1 MEMTKSC
8 TFLIFALLLFSA
20 AGCRRPEE
28 PVARVQIRAAPDTL
42 SYPGFASFDL
52 QWEMLRELTGVTAP
66 PIVFVHLLSDVGEV
80 LRTFDHALPFDWTPG
95 DEMPDYSLLFQ
106 SALAPA
112 LPTGNYRLTMGLY
125 DVGGRRWPLQL
136 DGDEAGHHEYVV
148 AKLLIEESSK
158 PEPMFYFS
166 STWMDSEPGT
176 DVQVLGVRW
185 MTEEGTIRIADVDSA
200 GEILLQFR
208 IPRPSDGAVDLVL
221 DEGAQLP
228 VVSISSACSA
238 GSEEVEGAGLH
249 RVVLEISPKL
259 LDEEDATDCEVVIRP
274 NYHLLDT
281 AALSRRALLLE
292 VLAWSPEE

>member
-1 MEMTKSC
+1 MEMTKSY
-8 TFLIFALLLFSA
+8 TLAAFMLLLFSVVA
-20 AGCRRPEE
+20 CGRPEE
-28 PVARVQIRAAPDTL
+28 PVAKIQIRAAPDSL
-42 SYPGFASFDL
+42 SYPGFTHLEL
-52 QWEMLRELTGVTAP
+52 QWEMLRELAGATAP

-80 LRTFDHALPFDWTPG
+80 LRTFDHALPFDWAPG
-95 DEMPDYSLLFQ
+95 EEMLDYSLLFQ
-106 SALAPA
+106 SALAPS

-136 DGDEAGHHEYVV
+136 DGEEAGHHEYVV
-148 AKLLIEESSK
+148 AKLLVEESSK

-166 STWMDSEPGT
+166 PSWMESEPGT

-185 MTEEGTIRIADVDSA
+185 LTEEGTIRISDVEGR

-208 IPRPSDGAVDLVL
+208 IPRPSDGAVELVL

-228 VVSISSACSA
+228 VVSVSSACSV
-238 GSEEVEGAGLH
+238 GSEAVEGAGLH
-249 RVVLEISPKL
+249 RVVLEISPEL
-259 LDEEDATDCEVVIRP
+259 LDVEDSTDCEVVIRP

-292 VLAWSPEE
+292 VLAWFPLE